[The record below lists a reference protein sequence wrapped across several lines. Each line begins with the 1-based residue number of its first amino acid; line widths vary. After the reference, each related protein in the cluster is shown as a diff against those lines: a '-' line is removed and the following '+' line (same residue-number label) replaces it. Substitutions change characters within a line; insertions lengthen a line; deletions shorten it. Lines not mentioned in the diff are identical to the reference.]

1 MTELEPAWMLRRR
14 KGSRWRAVLPL
25 LQRQCVRR
33 GQLTGAVQSWYQD
46 LLEDRLTHCGHSL
59 DAVFRLTA
67 DRSRSTRC
75 PQAVDANR
83 GPTGDR
89 TIMKTLLLLV
99 LSMVAA
105 AREATAQEDAQCVR
119 ERAAM
124 VETIRAYARSD
135 ASVLGQQ
142 GLSERVLEAM
152 GQTKR
157 HLFIPERS
165 CSIAYADRPI
175 PIGLGQTISQ
185 PFIVALMT
193 QLAEVAPDHVVL
205 EVGTGSGYQA
215 AILAH
220 LARKVCTIEIIPA
233 LAEAAAKTLRD
244 LAYDN
249 VSVRLGDGYG
259 GWPEC
264 GPFDAIV
271 VTAALGQVPPPL
283 IEQLK
288 VGGRLVMPVGPLTPL
303 STSRSSKKSPL
314 ARRQRAPSPPCA
326 SCPSRVQRA
335 GNGEF

>member
-1 MTELEPAWMLRRR
+1 MKIL
-14 KGSRWRAVLPL
+14 LP
-25 LQRQCVRR
+25 
-33 GQLTGAVQSWYQD
+33 
-46 LLEDRLTHCGHSL
+46 
-59 DAVFRLTA
+59 
-67 DRSRSTRC
+67 
-75 PQAVDANR
+75 
-83 GPTGDR
+83 
-89 TIMKTLLLLV
+89 LV
-99 LSMVAA
+99 LSMVAV
-105 AREATAQEDAQCVR
+105 AREATAQDAECVR

-157 HLFIPERS
+157 HLFIPGRS

-244 LAYDN
+244 LGYDN

-264 GPFDAIV
+264 GPFDGIV
-271 VTAALGQVPPPL
+271 VTAALGQPPPPL

-288 VGGRLVMPVGPLTPL
+288 VGGRLVMPVGPAYATQHLTVVEKIAPDKTTTRAVAL
-303 STSRSSKKSPL
+303 VRFVPFTRSH
-314 ARRQRAPSPPCA
+314 
-326 SCPSRVQRA
+326 
-335 GNGEF
+335 N

>member
-1 MTELEPAWMLRRR
+1 
-14 KGSRWRAVLPL
+14 
-25 LQRQCVRR
+25 
-33 GQLTGAVQSWYQD
+33 
-46 LLEDRLTHCGHSL
+46 
-59 DAVFRLTA
+59 
-67 DRSRSTRC
+67 
-75 PQAVDANR
+75 
-83 GPTGDR
+83 
-89 TIMKTLLLLV
+89 
-99 LSMVAA
+99 MVAA
-105 AREATAQEDAQCVR
+105 TREATAQEDAQCVR

-215 AILAH
+215 AILAY
-220 LARKVCTIEIIPA
+220 LARKVCTIEIIPP

-271 VTAALGQVPPPL
+271 VTAALGEPPPL

-288 VGGRLVMPVGPLTPL
+288 VGGRLVMPVGPAYTTQQLTVVEKIAPDKTTTRAVAL
-303 STSRSSKKSPL
+303 VRFVPFTRS
-314 ARRQRAPSPPCA
+314 Q
-326 SCPSRVQRA
+326 
-335 GNGEF
+335 N